1 MTVDPRCAAGQYDGR
16 WTQSDVGGM
25 RPAQNPLRRVHVL
38 RSAQARTGS
47 DYFAGY
53 RADLVD
59 LRHFFGI

>member
-1 MTVDPRCAAGQYDGR
+1 MTVDPRCAAGQNDEH

-25 RPAQNPLRRVHVL
+25 RPAQNPMRRVHVL
-38 RSAQARTGS
+38 RSAQARTGT
-47 DYFAGY
+47 DYSAGC